1 VARGSRIGTAIAI
14 AVSLC
19 ACRPRETPEV
29 ARERTVETALLAQ
42 IEDLKALAKRA
53 EAGEIST
60 LDRVVIGISEDLSKA
75 LLDASLP
82 QEQVLGD
89 RVRVRIEKVQPFF
102 QGNNA
107 ALLFEAVAEGLTS
120 GASARLEL
128 AGQLVN
134 FRILE
139 GRLKADIELIHF
151 KLIDSS
157 LPDLGAGILERL
169 IQDHL
174 GALAGLAPKFEI
186 PVRLEQAIKIGGLDE
201 GVVQARGG
209 VLPLS
214 MSVAEVAPVNHRL
227 WVFLDVKGG
236 PWKSAAKAAQK

>member
-1 VARGSRIGTAIAI
+1 VARASRVGTAIAI

-42 IEDLKALAKRA
+42 IDDLKGLVERA
-53 EAGEIST
+53 EAGDIST

-107 ALLFEAVAEGLTS
+107 ALLFEAVAEGLQS

-134 FRILE
+134 FRVVE
-139 GRLKADIELIHF
+139 GRLKADVELIHF
-151 KLIDSS
+151 KVIESS
-157 LPDLGAGILERL
+157 LADLGNGILERL

-174 GALAGLAPKFEI
+174 GALARLTPKFEI
-186 PVRLEQAIKIGGLDE
+186 PVQLEQSIKIGGLDA
-201 GVVQARGG
+201 GVVMAKGG

-214 MSVAEVAPVNHRL
+214 MSVADVVPVNHRL
-227 WVFLDVKGG
+227 WIFLQVKAG
-236 PWKSAAKAAQK
+236 PWKASAPEKKG

>member
-1 VARGSRIGTAIAI
+1 VAPLFRLGTAIAI
-14 AVSLC
+14 AASVC
-19 ACRPRETPEV
+19 ACQPRETPEV
-29 ARERTVETALLAQ
+29 ARERTAEMALLAQ
-42 IEDLKALAKRA
+42 IEDLKALVKRA

-82 QEQVLGD
+82 QEQVIGD

-102 QGNNA
+102 QGSNA
-107 ALLFEAVAEGLTS
+107 ALLFEAVAEGLKS

-134 FRILE
+134 FRVVE
-139 GRLKADIELIHF
+139 GRLKADVELIHF

-157 LPDLGAGILERL
+157 LPDLGTGILERL

-174 GALAGLAPKFEI
+174 GALAGLAPRFEI

-201 GVVQARGG
+201 GVVQAQGG
-209 VLPLS
+209 VLPLA
-214 MSVAEVAPVNHRL
+214 MSVAEVVPVNRRL

-236 PWKSAAKAAQK
+236 PWKSAAKATPK

>member
-1 VARGSRIGTAIAI
+1 VARGSRIGAAITI

-19 ACRPRETPEV
+19 ACQPRETPEV
-29 ARERTVETALLAQ
+29 ARERTTERALLAQ
-42 IEDLKALAKRA
+42 IDDLKVLAKRA

-60 LDRVVIGISEDLSKA
+60 LDRVVIGISEELSKA
-75 LLDASLP
+75 LIDASLP
-82 QEQVLGD
+82 QEQVIGD
-89 RVRVRIEKVQPFF
+89 RVRVRIEKVQPVF

-107 ALLFEAVAEGLTS
+107 ALLFEAVAEGLKS

-128 AGQLVN
+128 VGQLVN
-134 FRILE
+134 FRVVE
-139 GRLKADIELIHF
+139 GRLKADVELIHF

-157 LPDLGAGILERL
+157 LPDLGTGILERL

-201 GVVQARGG
+201 GVVQAQGG

-236 PWKSAAKAAQK
+236 PWKSAAKAKAK